1 MSSPVSERI
10 NLSRLRSKREAAFL
24 ASINPHKAHP
34 READGGAHSQPVTLT
49 QDDAADQRP
58 FSDAPSLSGRDEVCA
73 GGSVVGAGGLPAEAE
88 SRLSIVVKSPSPVV
102 GGTPLS
108 SIGASWNGGHAT
120 SIGTVAGGS
129 RIPSE
134 SSSPLRNRFDGK
146 SPPSAGGAG
155 GDVGFPRSDI
165 FGENMA
171 AASAA
176 EGDPQSLTIEN
187 CFTDE
192 TPRIRLIF
200 SCRKENLPCA
210 VTTLLG
216 AFSSNVGQPDS
227 ALAPQTDEVDWQWSS
242 LETQLAEL
250 LQDGGSTIVGGGS
263 SSQPGPNGTSSSLA
277 EETSYA
283 HIFMEAHA
291 KRHHQQRSYRD
302 AYWLDSGTISG
313 EHRKRVIALQSYRSS
328 VLPFVDKKV
337 VKKYLNQEFFLR
349 HPEELRITHI
359 RSIKRTM
366 LQFAVD
372 EGSSL
377 LELGTV
383 ACAVWYF
390 ERLIGKY
397 FVTKANR
404 KLVVSACLLLG
415 VKFWESGITNNREMA
430 KKIAYA
436 LGKCEECFSVPKD
449 RVIAAEFRIFA
460 ALDFALM
467 PCGDVVAAHVDRLL
481 LLINVTRTEFYSKHY
496 RSAVT
501 EVD

>member
-1 MSSPVSERI
+1 
-10 NLSRLRSKREAAFL
+10 
-24 ASINPHKAHP
+24 
-34 READGGAHSQPVTLT
+34 
-49 QDDAADQRP
+49 
-58 FSDAPSLSGRDEVCA
+58 
-73 GGSVVGAGGLPAEAE
+73 
-88 SRLSIVVKSPSPVV
+88 
-102 GGTPLS
+102 
-108 SIGASWNGGHAT
+108 
-120 SIGTVAGGS
+120 
-129 RIPSE
+129 
-134 SSSPLRNRFDGK
+134 
-146 SPPSAGGAG
+146 
-155 GDVGFPRSDI
+155 
-165 FGENMA
+165 
-171 AASAA
+171 
-176 EGDPQSLTIEN
+176 
-187 CFTDE
+187 
-192 TPRIRLIF
+192 
-200 SCRKENLPCA
+200 
-210 VTTLLG
+210 
-216 AFSSNVGQPDS
+216 
-227 ALAPQTDEVDWQWSS
+227 
-242 LETQLAEL
+242 
-250 LQDGGSTIVGGGS
+250 
-263 SSQPGPNGTSSSLA
+263 
-277 EETSYA
+277 
-283 HIFMEAHA
+283 
-291 KRHHQQRSYRD
+291 
-302 AYWLDSGTISG
+302 
-313 EHRKRVIALQSYRSS
+313 
-328 VLPFVDKKV
+328 
-337 VKKYLNQEFFLR
+337 
-349 HPEELRITHI
+349 
-359 RSIKRTM
+359 M